1 MPDQDPTGVL
11 DLVRAAR
18 LHMCDDFQ
26 CTAYEDYGKL
36 ARNAL
41 EPLVEALVAQDDF
54 YAHSADCVDEDCRSE
69 ERLEAIAMSK
79 RYIAFTILQ
88 EQLQEK
94 AGA

>member
-1 MPDQDPTGVL
+1 MTDPTGVL
-11 DLVRAAR
+11 ALVRTAR

-41 EPLVEALVAQDDF
+41 EPLVEALVATNTELKG
-54 YAHSADCVDEDCRSE
+54 Y
-69 ERLEAIAMSK
+69 AIASETVK
-79 RYIAFTILQ
+79 ILDQGEKALAGLQ
-88 EQLQEK
+88 EQLQKEQ